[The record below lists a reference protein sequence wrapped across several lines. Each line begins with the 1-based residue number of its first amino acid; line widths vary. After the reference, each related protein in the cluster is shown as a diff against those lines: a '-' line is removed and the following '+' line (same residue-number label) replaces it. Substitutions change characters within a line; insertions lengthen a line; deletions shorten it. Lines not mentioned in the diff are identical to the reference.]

1 MQSNLPT
8 NIFNFTIKYLN
19 NTLPTRKNLSL
30 WNLSQSS
37 DCEFCLRPETLL
49 HVVAGCKVYLE
60 HGRYTWRHN
69 SALNFLATSLKAI
82 EGSSLFADIPGF
94 SSPSIITGDN
104 LRPDLLLRTKEN
116 ILYVLELTIGFETNL
131 NCNEE
136 RKRLKY
142 ARLVSD
148 LRPRFKSVIFV
159 NLSISSLGI
168 FSDSGSSFL
177 EMCDSLSIDDQ
188 HKRYLI
194 SKLIYNIHS
203 YHLLHFCCRR
213 CSPETIWDWKD
224 IRILSTE
231 HIHEKNENFFQISKL
246 EKIKSM

>member
-1 MQSNLPT
+1 MKVF
-8 NIFNFTIKYLN
+8 IIIIITIIIIII
-19 NTLPTRKNLSL
+19 P
-30 WNLSQSS
+30 
-37 DCEFCLRPETLL
+37 
-49 HVVAGCKVYLE
+49 
-60 HGRYTWRHN
+60 GRYTWRHN

-104 LRPDLLLRTKEN
+104 LCPDLLLRTKEN
-116 ILYVLELTIGFETNL
+116 ILYVLELTIGLETNL
-131 NCNEE
+131 NCNAE

-168 FSDSGSSFL
+168 FSDSCSSFL

-194 SKLIYNIHS
+194 SKLSTTYYI
-203 YHLLHFCCRR
+203 FCCRNKTWTN
-213 CSPETIWDWKD
+213 PE
-224 IRILSTE
+224 LLP
-231 HIHEKNENFFQISKL
+231 F
-246 EKIKSM
+246 

>member
-19 NTLPTRKNLSL
+19 KSLPMRKNLSL
-30 WNLSQSS
+30 WNLSQLS
-37 DCEFCLRPETLL
+37 DCEFCLLPETLL

-60 HGRYTWRHN
+60 QGRYTWRHN

-82 EGSSLFADIPGF
+82 EGPPLFADIPGF

-116 ILYVLELTIGFETNL
+116 ILYVLELTIGFKTNL
-131 NCNEE
+131 NCNAE
-136 RKRLKY
+136 RKN

-159 NLSISSLGI
+159 NLSISSLG
-168 FSDSGSSFL
+168 FSATHAAHSLKCVTLFPSMINTNDISFL
-177 EMCDSLSIDDQ
+177 SFL
-188 HKRYLI
+188 RYPFVPPI
-194 SKLIYNIHS
+194 TFFAVGIKKWINPE
-203 YHLLHFCCRR
+203 LLPF
-213 CSPETIWDWKD
+213 
-224 IRILSTE
+224 
-231 HIHEKNENFFQISKL
+231 
-246 EKIKSM
+246 